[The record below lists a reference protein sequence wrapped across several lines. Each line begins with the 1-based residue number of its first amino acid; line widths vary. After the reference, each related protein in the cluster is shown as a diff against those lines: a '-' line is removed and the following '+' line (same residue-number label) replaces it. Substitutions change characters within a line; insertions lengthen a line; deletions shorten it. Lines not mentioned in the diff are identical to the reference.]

1 MASPLGVRTWGQG
14 KRRGI
19 DRTVMRRG
27 QRRIEVAQN
36 TGRKLCIIGTVR
48 IDCG

>member
-1 MASPLGVRTWGQG
+1 MASPLGVRIWGQG

-27 QRRIEVAQN
+27 YRRIEAAQN
-36 TGRKLCIIGTVR
+36 TGRKLCMIRTVR
-48 IDCG
+48 ID